1 VEYQVSTAD
10 TGIDAVGG
18 VKRGKYVISTLQ
30 VFGEKSNW
38 IKRIK

>member
-1 VEYQVSTAD
+1 ML
-10 TGIDAVGG
+10 GG
-18 VKRGKYVISTLQ
+18 VKRGEYVISTLQ